1 MKKKV
6 KDPAWRT
13 VIDGFL
19 DDFMPAAPGMP
30 EKDTVTDTSSM
41 IVAELADMVDVSID
55 DVALVMLDRGFRPE
69 RVNHGAMGWRM
80 IPVSK
85 AKP

>member
-30 EKDTVTDTSSM
+30 EKDTVTYTSSM
-41 IVAELADMVDVSID
+41 T
-55 DVALVMLDRGFRPE
+55 
-69 RVNHGAMGWRM
+69 WRQ
-80 IPVSK
+80 
-85 AKP
+85 

>member
-19 DDFMPAAPGMP
+19 DDFMPAAPGM
-30 EKDTVTDTSSM
+30 SM